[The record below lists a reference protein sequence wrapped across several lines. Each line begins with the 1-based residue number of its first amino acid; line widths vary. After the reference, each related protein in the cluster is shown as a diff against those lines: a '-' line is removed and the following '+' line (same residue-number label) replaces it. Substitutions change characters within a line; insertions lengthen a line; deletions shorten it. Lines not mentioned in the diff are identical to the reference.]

1 MIRLVRFVFVSL
13 MAIPAV
19 TQVRSIEGLWMGTL
33 RAGPLNLR
41 LVLHVSKAD
50 AGQLVATMDS
60 LDQGANGLKVDAIH
74 QTDHSLHFE
83 LKMIGGSF
91 DGAVNSD
98 VSEIAGQW
106 HQGGGSL
113 PLTLR
118 RIEKVPELARPQDPK
133 KPYPYDEQEV
143 SYENAAAGVK
153 FAGTLT
159 YPRGPGPFPAVLL
172 ITGSGPQNRNEEI
185 MGHRPFLVLA
195 DFLTRHGLAV
205 LRVDDRGVGGT
216 SAGNVR
222 DPTSEDFAGD
232 ALAGIDFLK
241 TRKEVKA
248 SRIGLIGHSEGGLIA
263 PMAAARS
270 SDVAFMVM
278 MAGSGYPGDRILID
292 QAALMAKAMG
302 ASPDAVDQNRSLLAR
317 LIDVLKSEP
326 DRTTAA
332 EKMRALWTSLPE
344 DKRKAAGGDAAM
356 DARINAMNN
365 GWFRFFLTYDPATV
379 LRKVKCPV
387 LALNGANDLQVPPD
401 NLPAIAAALEAGGN
415 RDYEIVKLPGLNHL
429 FQTSQ
434 TGSPTEYSNVTE
446 TISPLVLDLL
456 ARWIERQTS
465 SR

>member
-1 MIRLVRFVFVSL
+1 
-13 MAIPAV
+13 
-19 TQVRSIEGLWMGTL
+19 MGNL
-33 RAGPLNLR
+33 QAGPLDLR

-50 AGQLVATMDS
+50 TGQLAATMDS
-60 LDQGANGLKVDAIH
+60 LDQGANGLKIDAIN

-118 RIEKVPELARPQDPK
+118 RIEKVPEIARPQDPK

-143 SYENAAAGVK
+143 SYENAPAGVK

-185 MGHRPFLVLA
+185 LGHRPFLVLA

-216 SAGNVR
+216 TIGKVK

-232 ALAGIDFLK
+232 VLAGIDFLK

-248 SRIGLIGHSEGGLIA
+248 SRIGLIGHSEGGMIA
-263 PMAAARS
+263 PMVAARS
-270 SDVAFMVM
+270 SDVAFIVM
-278 MAGSGYPGDRILID
+278 MAGSGYPGDRILTG
-292 QAALMAKAMG
+292 QAALIARAMG

-332 EKMRALWTSLPE
+332 EKMRALWASLPE

-356 DARINAMNN
+356 DARILGMNN
-365 GWFRFFLTYDPATV
+365 GWFRFFLTYDPAAV

-434 TGSPTEYSNVTE
+434 TGSPAEYSNVPE
-446 TISPLVLDLL
+446 TISPVVLDLM
-456 ARWIERQTS
+456 ARWIERQAS